1 MALVVEDGTGLTT
14 ANAYIDVD
22 FATDYHGLRCNDAW
36 GGPTV
41 ELEAAIIRATEWLDR
56 HYDFQ
61 GARVVVG
68 DSGSPSVLPQ
78 ALAWP
83 REGATHSDG
92 IAVPSDA
99 VPVEV
104 QNATAELALVSLAV
118 PLDPESTD
126 GRVSRRDESI
136 GSVRIAEDF
145 ASAGTTGAPEIPIVT
160 SILRPLLAAGSSFG
174 SATLNRA

>member
-1 MALVVEDGTGLTT
+1 MALIVEDGTGLDD
-14 ANAYIDVD
+14 ANAYITVAY
-22 FATDYHGLRCNDAW
+22 ATDYHQLRCNDGW
-36 GGPTV
+36 QGPV
-41 ELEAAIIRATEWLDR
+41 SEQEAAIIRATEWLDR

-61 GARVVVG
+61 GSRVVIG
-68 DSGSPSVLPQ
+68 DPGSPSVLPQ

-83 REGATHSDG
+83 REGVRHSDG

-104 QNATAELALVSLAV
+104 ERATAELALITLTM
-118 PLDPESTD
+118 PLEPTSDE

-145 ASAGTTGAPEIPIVT
+145 ASAGTTGAPEIPIVA
-160 SILRPLLAAGSSFG
+160 SILRPLLATGGVFG
-174 SATLNRA
+174 STKLNRA